1 MGDLVINAFKVAAAG
16 ATYAFQGVPD
26 AVGALVV
33 GAANAVIDA
42 VNWMI
47 EKALA
52 GINALAE
59 AANAAL
65 EAVGLDP
72 ALSTLD
78 PATFRIDSVAN
89 PYAARDAERRAAL
102 AAQIRGIVSG
112 SPLSEY
118 FNDVRDRALQISIT
132 PDDPAEGGAGGG
144 GGPLQTAEEVA
155 AAADVAATGWAAV
168 SEALSTYAA
177 EAANWGG
184 SVGEAITSA
193 FRAGEEAVAEFVRT
207 GKLDFSSLATSI
219 IADLAKIAFRRFVFG
234 PLASALGGVLGGIG
248 GGAISAGVYNS
259 GGRVPGPTSMM
270 IPAAALAAAPRFHNG
285 GGMGLGSDEDAAVLL
300 RGERVLNRAETRAWE
315 GGAGTTVNIY
325 ARDAESFRASRA
337 QVASDI
343 ARAVAYGRR
352 SS

>member
-1 MGDLVINAFKVAAAG
+1 M
-16 ATYAFQGVPD
+16 
-26 AVGALVV
+26 VGGQLLQA
-33 GAANAVIDA
+33 
-42 VNWMI
+42 
-47 EKALA
+47 ALA

-89 PYAARDAERRAAL
+89 PHAARDAERRAAL

-132 PDDPAEGGAGGG
+132 PDDSAEGGTGGG

-168 SEALSTYAA
+168 SEALSIYAT

-193 FRAGEEAVAEFVRT
+193 FRAGEEANSIALGR
-207 GKLDFSSLATSI
+207 FSSEAG
-219 IADLAKIAFRRFVFG
+219 ARRRLEELQG
-234 PLASALGGVLGGIG
+234 KGVQ
-248 GGAISAGVYNS
+248 A
-259 GGRVPGPTSMM
+259 
-270 IPAAALAAAPRFHNG
+270 
-285 GGMGLGSDEDAAVLL
+285 
-300 RGERVLNRAETRAWE
+300 RAEPVGGTPAQAWLD
-315 GGAGTTVNIY
+315 
-325 ARDAESFRASRA
+325 ARLPAEVAPASLARIAPSQPLDCA
-337 QVASDI
+337 QL
-343 ARAVAYGRR
+343 R
-352 SS
+352 

>member
-26 AVGALVV
+26 AVGALAV

-42 VNWMI
+42 LNWMI

-65 EAVGLDP
+65 EAGGLDP

-118 FNDVRDRALQISIT
+118 FDDVRDRALQISIT

-155 AAADVAATGWAAV
+155 AAADIAATGWAAV
-168 SEALSTYAA
+168 SEALSTYAS

-184 SVGEAITSA
+184 SVGEPVAPPPYTRDWGESRGREVMWEAARAFLIEIPLSA
-193 FRAGEEAVAEFVRT
+193 AEPGALILFRMV
-207 GKLDFSSLATSI
+207 ATSP
-219 IADLAKIAFRRFVFG
+219 AKHCGRHLQAPRRF
-234 PLASALGGVLGGIG
+234 
-248 GGAISAGVYNS
+248 
-259 GGRVPGPTSMM
+259 RM
-270 IPAAALAAAPRFHNG
+270 
-285 GGMGLGSDEDAAVLL
+285 
-300 RGERVLNRAETRAWE
+300 
-315 GGAGTTVNIY
+315 
-325 ARDAESFRASRA
+325 
-337 QVASDI
+337 
-343 ARAVAYGRR
+343 RR
-352 SS
+352 